1 MNEIKFDLEN
11 KLDGAK
17 TYREQNHKLM
27 NSPRQFNFPLSP
39 GNKIIKYV
47 NLENIN
53 TEQIS
58 KYISKKFNST
68 NKKLS
73 ENIKKIY
80 QQQSA
85 NNIIKNQINPK
96 IKELYNERVFQ
107 KGVLD
112 EKLESILFT
121 NKLKSKNNINK
132 LLNPNQKI
140 FNNIS
145 NTNSRLKLNN
155 EYKINL
161 NSFIEHKHQ
170 PLINKFKNKRS
181 TSVINANKA
190 NEKIKEMNNLT
201 YKECLFMTKN
211 NNENEKVKM
220 GKTPNKKIFIKSNE
234 KKNINNKS
242 NFNIIDVN
250 NIQKNKNK
258 KIIELEENHFKAV
271 LYTQEIK
278 KLKKNLN

>member
-132 LLNPNQKI
+132 LLNLAFYI
-140 FNNIS
+140 
-145 NTNSRLKLNN
+145 
-155 EYKINL
+155 Y
-161 NSFIEHKHQ
+161 
-170 PLINKFKNKRS
+170 
-181 TSVINANKA
+181 
-190 NEKIKEMNNLT
+190 
-201 YKECLFMTKN
+201 
-211 NNENEKVKM
+211 
-220 GKTPNKKIFIKSNE
+220 
-234 KKNINNKS
+234 
-242 NFNIIDVN
+242 
-250 NIQKNKNK
+250 
-258 KIIELEENHFKAV
+258 
-271 LYTQEIK
+271 
-278 KLKKNLN
+278 

>member
-39 GNKIIKYV
+39 GNKIINYV

-145 NTNSRLKLNN
+145 NAGSRLKLNN

-170 PLINKFKNKRS
+170 PLINKFKNKR
-181 TSVINANKA
+181 
-190 NEKIKEMNNLT
+190 
-201 YKECLFMTKN
+201 
-211 NNENEKVKM
+211 
-220 GKTPNKKIFIKSNE
+220 
-234 KKNINNKS
+234 
-242 NFNIIDVN
+242 II
-250 NIQKNKNK
+250 
-258 KIIELEENHFKAV
+258 
-271 LYTQEIK
+271 
-278 KLKKNLN
+278 